1 MGSAPRMD
9 WNKLLDATRTDWNSR
24 QKDLRSPFQRDVD
37 RIIFSDAFRRLS
49 RKTQVHPLNEN
60 DHIHSRLTHSL
71 EVATVGKSLGE
82 LVGGFLQENGELPEG
97 ITPVHIGEIVQAACL
112 AHDIGNPPFGHSGEA
127 AIKEWFKSR
136 SNLAAFLSPELL
148 TDFTKFDGNA
158 MAVRTMLSTGFY
170 KEGMNPTYAVVG
182 ALLKYPWPST
192 FDAGKDKFSI
202 FRTEADAVRSVASA
216 LGLIDKGGRYA
227 RHPLAFLME
236 AADDICYRIIDM
248 EDATELGILSGEF
261 MYEQFA
267 RPLGLDATPERTER
281 YRKRHFR
288 QRNSIIRATLIGL
301 ATEDAVGIFK
311 AHYDAVMDG
320 SLDHSASLMD
330 MSDGICRTIH
340 DAYKGIEDRLFLS
353 RRKAVL
359 ELGAQ
364 NALDL
369 LLDRTMVDVDES
381 KRPPRVSVNPKVRAL
396 LGAELFEDIPEDELH
411 DYRLVMA
418 IVDYISGMTDHYAT
432 DLCRK
437 FLGLGY

>member
-1 MGSAPRMD
+1 MD

-24 QKDLRSPFQRDVD
+24 QKDPRSPFQRDVD

-82 LVGGFLQENGELPEG
+82 LVGGFLKENGELPEG
-97 ITPVHIGEIVQAACL
+97 ITPIHIGEIVQAACL

-127 AIKEWFKSR
+127 AIKDWFKSR
-136 SNLAAFLSPELL
+136 SNLAAFLGPELL

-202 FRTEADAVRSVASA
+202 FRTEADAVQGVARA
-216 LGLIDKGGRYA
+216 LGLIDKGERFA

-248 EDATELGILSGEF
+248 EDATELGILSREF

-267 RPLGLDATPERTER
+267 GPLGLDATPERAER

-301 ATEDAVGIFK
+301 ASEDAVGVFK
-311 AHYDAVMDG
+311 ANYDAVMDG
-320 SLDHSASLMD
+320 TLDHSASLMD

-369 LLDRTMVDVDES
+369 LLDRTMVDVDET
-381 KRPPRVSVNPKVRAL
+381 KQPPLVAVNPKVRAL
-396 LGAELFEDIPEDELH
+396 LGEELFEDIPEDGLH

>member
-9 WNKLLDATRTDWNSR
+9 WNRLLDATRTDWNSK

-82 LVGGFLQENGELPEG
+82 LVGGFLKENNELPED
-97 ITPVHIGEIVQAACL
+97 ITPIHIAEIVQAACL

-127 AIKEWFKSR
+127 AIKDWFKTR
-136 SNLAAFLSPELL
+136 SNIGKFLAPGLL

-158 MAVRTMLSTGFY
+158 MAIRTMLSTGFY

-182 ALLKYPWPST
+182 TLLKYPWPSS
-192 FDAGKDKFSI
+192 FEAGKDKFSI
-202 FRTEADAVRSVASA
+202 FRTEADTVRSVART
-216 LGLIDKGGRYA
+216 LGLIDKGERFA

-248 EDATELGILSGEF
+248 EDATELGILPGEF

-267 RPLGLDATPERTER
+267 GPLDLDSTPERAGR

-288 QRNSIIRATLIGL
+288 QRNSIIRANLIGL
-301 ATEDAVGIFK
+301 ATGDAVEIFK
-311 AHYDAVMDG
+311 ANYASIMDG
-320 SLDHSASLMD
+320 SLDHSASLMG
-330 MSDGICRTIH
+330 MSDGICKTLH

-364 NALDL
+364 NALGL

-381 KRPPRVSVNPKVRAL
+381 KLPPAVAVNPQVMAL
-396 LGAELFEDIPEDELH
+396 LGKELFDNIPEDGLH